1 MTART
6 SDLPAQAQDPT
17 PAETIAH
24 DQQAATALAQL
35 PDAELG
41 LLAVPATTEV
51 AAGPADPRALTPC
64 DLPTQTGLVEDWLA
78 DLARRV
84 SLGQRAEQTHAVY
97 GRAIRPWLR
106 FLAQQARSDTP
117 DPTTVEAFLAWAH
130 GAGLAPATINH
141 LLATICA
148 LYRFA
153 ERSGRY
159 PHIARAAERL
169 REHRDG
175 PLPCLDH
182 QQIGAVRA
190 LATQELATAEAAV
203 AAATDARTRTRC
215 RRRVV
220 VALRNRAILGVLYGT
235 GARIVSLHRADV
247 RDWHPEQA
255 EWRHRPKGHL
265 AADAVAFL
273 GAQAAAELN
282 AYLAARRPLRAA
294 DPLFISHA
302 TGSDGHRLTVRM
314 LSRVILELLERAGH
328 IARDDAGHVAQPR
341 RLSAHSIRRSAAK
354 RIVETHDLELARQLL
369 GHASLETTRRAY
381 ARIRRA
387 DDLRKAAEELG

>member
-6 SDLPAQAQDPT
+6 SDLPAQTQDPT

-106 FLAQQARSDTP
+106 FLAQQARSDAP

-159 PHIARAAERL
+159 PHIARA
-169 REHRDG
+169 G
-175 PLPCLDH
+175 V
-182 QQIGAVRA
+182 GS
-190 LATQELATAEAAV
+190 
-203 AAATDARTRTRC
+203 
-215 RRRVV
+215 
-220 VALRNRAILGVLYGT
+220 RNG
-235 GARIVSLHRADV
+235 D
-247 RDWHPEQA
+247 
-255 EWRHRPKGHL
+255 
-265 AADAVAFL
+265 
-273 GAQAAAELN
+273 
-282 AYLAARRPLRAA
+282 
-294 DPLFISHA
+294 
-302 TGSDGHRLTVRM
+302 
-314 LSRVILELLERAGH
+314 
-328 IARDDAGHVAQPR
+328 
-341 RLSAHSIRRSAAK
+341 
-354 RIVETHDLELARQLL
+354 
-369 GHASLETTRRAY
+369 
-381 ARIRRA
+381 
-387 DDLRKAAEELG
+387 